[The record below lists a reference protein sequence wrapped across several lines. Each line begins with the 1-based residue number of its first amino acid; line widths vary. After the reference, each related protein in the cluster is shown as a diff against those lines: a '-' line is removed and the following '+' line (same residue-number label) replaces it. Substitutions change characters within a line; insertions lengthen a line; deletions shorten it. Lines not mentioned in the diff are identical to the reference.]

1 MNKVPITLMR
11 GGTSKGVFLL
21 RKDMPSLSSEWD
33 QFLLDIMGS
42 PDPNQID
49 GLGGAN
55 SLTSK
60 VAIIQKSQDPS
71 YDIEYTFAQVS
82 LYNQVVDYKG
92 NCGNISSAVGPYA
105 IEKGLVPAEEPVT
118 TVRIFNTNT
127 KKIIKAEVE
136 VEDGKVK
143 TEGNYSI
150 PGVPGSA
157 SPIFLSFEQP
167 EGAVTGK
174 ILPTGNPTDTLSCSL
189 GNIQASIVDIANPLV
204 FVKAQDVGLKGDDLP
219 DEYTSKQLNLLE
231 EIRSLAT
238 EKCGFAPSQYATKL
252 SPATPKL
259 TVVSKP
265 FNYTD
270 TTGTTHNKEEIDVLV
285 RMMSMQR
292 PHKALA
298 ITGAVCTTAAS
309 KINGTILY
317 EMIDHQ
323 SNRFAIGHPAG
334 VMETIIN
341 DCENLSIKVGR
352 TARLLM
358 EGTVYT
364 KRKYSNAFYENKVL

>member
-11 GGTSKGVFLL
+11 GGTSKGVFLQK
-21 RKDMPSLSSEWD
+21 KDLPTHELEIE

-60 VAIIQKSQDPS
+60 VAIIDKSSNPS

-82 LYNQVVDYKG
+82 IYDQMVDFKG

-105 IEKGLVPAEEPVT
+105 VAKGLVSIEEPIT
-118 TVRIFNTNT
+118 KVRIFNTNT
-127 KKIIKAEVE
+127 KKIITAEVE

-143 TEGNYSI
+143 TEGDYSI

-157 SPIFLSFEQP
+157 SPIFLSFENP

-174 ILPTGNPTDTLSCSL
+174 VLPTGKPVDLLSCSL
-189 GNIQASIVDIANPLV
+189 GEISASIVDIANPLV
-204 FVKAQDVGLKGDDLP
+204 FVRAQDIGLRGNELP
-219 DEYTSKQLNLLE
+219 EEYSKEQIDLLE
-231 EIRSLAT
+231 ELRAAAA
-238 EKCGFAPSQYATKL
+238 EKCGFASKSEATRV

-265 FNYTD
+265 FDYQD
-270 TTGTTHNKEEIDVLV
+270 TAGNFHKEEDFDVLV

-298 ITGAVCTTAAS
+298 ITGAVCITAAI
-309 KINGTILY
+309 KIEGTILS
-317 EMIDHQ
+317 EIIEKN
-323 SNRFAIGHPAG
+323 SNTISIGHPAG
-334 VMETIIN
+334 VMETIYN
-341 DCENLSIKVGR
+341 EFPLSIKVGR

-358 EGTVYT
+358 EGKVYT
-364 KRKYSNAFYENKVL
+364 KSDYGQSVI